1 GDAGHQ
7 RLTTELAF
15 GADLTRQA
23 GHFRREAVELVHHR
37 VDGLLQL
44 QDLALPVHSDL
55 ARQVAACNGG
65 RDLGD
70 VAHLAGEVARHRVDV
85 VGQVLPGTGD
95 SRHDGL
101 ATQFALGTHLAGHA
115 RHFGGEAVE
124 LIDHRID
131 GLLQLQDLAA
141 HVHGDLARQVAACD
155 GGRHFGDI
163 ADLTGQ
169 IARHRVDLVGEILP
183 HAADVLHLRLTAQLA
198 FGTDLARHARH
209 FRREAVELVDHRVDG
224 LLQLQDL
231 ALHIRRDLAR
241 QVAVGDGG
249 RDFRDVAHLAG
260 EVTGHGVHAVG
271 EILPGAG
278 DARHHGL
285 ATELAF
291 GAHLARHAR
300 YFRGKR
306 AQLIDHRIDGL
317 LQLQDLA
324 LHVRRDLA
332 RQVAARDGGG
342 DFRDVTDLAGE
353 VTGHGVHVVG
363 QILPGTGDSRHHG
376 LAAELAFGTHF
387 ARHTRHLRRERV
399 ELIHHRVDGLLQLQV
414 LSAYIDRDLAGQV
427 AVGDGDRH
435 LRDVADLAG
444 EVTGHRVHAVGQVLP
459 GAGDAGHCGLTAELA
474 LGTHF
479 ARDARDLG
487 GEGAHLLDHRV
498 DDRGGSEE
506 FSLERAPIHD
516 QVHGLLQVALG
527 DRRNGARDFRR
538 RPQQVVDEGIHR
550 GFHRAPGT
558 GAPLARHAMTG
569 LAVLADD
576 LPGTLQLARQA
587 LIGRHDLVEGIGYLA
602 RKPGL
607 IAGEPNREIPVA
619 YRLQHPQE
627 LALVE
632 TLRLRAEPAIGLARA
647 ALTYL
652 RFHQQA
658 PEWTA
663 PRTGRCRIG
672 LQRVVRNG
680 GSRRATDAVC
690 AQGARQR
697 QPKRVK
703 RPGAEMPRA
712 RSRNDCGGS
721 ARTIAQRHGA

>member
-1 GDAGHQ
+1 GHAVDGVGQRVDLALGLDREALAQVAVGDRGHHFHDAAHLVGEVVRHHIHVVGEILPRAGDAGHQ

-37 VDGLLQL
+37 VDGFLQL
-44 QDLALPVHSDL
+44 QDLALHVHRDL
-55 ARQVAACNGG
+55 ARQVAARDGG

-70 VAHLAGEVARHRVDV
+70 VAHLAGEVAGHRVDV
-85 VGQVLPGTGD
+85 VGQVLPGTGY

-209 FRREAVELVDHRVDG
+209 FRGERVELIDHGVDD

-231 ALHIRRDLAR
+231 ALDIRGDLAR
-241 QVAVGDGG
+241 QVPVGDGG
-249 RDFRDVAHLAG
+249 GNFRDVAHLAG

-285 ATELAF
+285 AAQLAL

-300 YFRGKR
+300 HFRGKR
-306 AQLIDHRIDGL
+306 AQLIDHRVDGL

-324 LHVRRDLA
+324 
-332 RQVAARDGGG
+332 
-342 DFRDVTDLAGE
+342 
-353 VTGHGVHVVG
+353 
-363 QILPGTGDSRHHG
+363 
-376 LAAELAFGTHF
+376 
-387 ARHTRHLRRERV
+387 
-399 ELIHHRVDGLLQLQV
+399 
-414 LSAYIDRDLAGQV
+414 AYIDRDLAGQV

-459 GAGDAGHCGLTAELA
+459 GAGDAGHSGLTAELA

-479 ARDARDLG
+479 ARD
-487 GEGAHLLDHRV
+487 
-498 DDRGGSEE
+498 
-506 FSLERAPIHD
+506 
-516 QVHGLLQVALG
+516 
-527 DRRNGARDFRR
+527 
-538 RPQQVVDEGIHR
+538 
-550 GFHRAPGT
+550 
-558 GAPLARHAMTG
+558 
-569 LAVLADD
+569 
-576 LPGTLQLARQA
+576 
-587 LIGRHDLVEGIGYLA
+587 
-602 RKPGL
+602 
-607 IAGEPNREIPVA
+607 
-619 YRLQHPQE
+619 
-627 LALVE
+627 
-632 TLRLRAEPAIGLARA
+632 
-647 ALTYL
+647 
-652 RFHQQA
+652 
-658 PEWTA
+658 
-663 PRTGRCRIG
+663 
-672 LQRVVRNG
+672 
-680 GSRRATDAVC
+680 
-690 AQGARQR
+690 
-697 QPKRVK
+697 
-703 RPGAEMPRA
+703 
-712 RSRNDCGGS
+712 
-721 ARTIAQRHGA
+721 